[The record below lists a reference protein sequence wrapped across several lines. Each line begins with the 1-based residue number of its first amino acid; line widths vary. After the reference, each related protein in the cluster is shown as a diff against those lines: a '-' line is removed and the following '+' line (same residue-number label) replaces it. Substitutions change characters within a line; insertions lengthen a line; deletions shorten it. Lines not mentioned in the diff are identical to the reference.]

1 MGEAKR
7 RREQGHIQSRGTE
20 HYRGHL
26 IVKSVE
32 RENDVLFWRVDVV
45 PIAMP
50 DAEPSF
56 TVRVPIESASLEK
69 VVRECQKVIGIVIHE
84 GTGITATT
92 VPVDYMK
99 GEPLDRFIAKSST
112 GKLAVCDRHWTQV
125 KHAAKR
131 GVLSIPIFNIALLRC
146 FTNKMYENGTLKEAV
161 GVEGGFTM
169 NMLWDSYAPICCW
182 LGDDAVNKLVTDSN
196 PSLLLER
203 ARQIGVL

>member
-7 RREQGHIQSRGTE
+7 RRDQGYIQSRGAE

-32 RENDVLFWRVDVV
+32 RENDVLFWRVDVL

-56 TVRVPIESASLEK
+56 TVRVAIEQASLEK
-69 VVRECQKVIGIVIHE
+69 VVRECQKVIGIIIHE
-84 GTGITATT
+84 GTAIPATT
-92 VPVDYMK
+92 VPIDYMK
-99 GEPLDRFIAKSST
+99 GEALDRFIAKSST
-112 GKLAVCDRHWTQV
+112 GKHAVCERHWREV
-125 KHAAKR
+125 KQAAML
-131 GVLSIPIFNIALLRC
+131 GQLSIPIFNIALLRA
-146 FTNKMYENGTLKEAV
+146 FTAKMYSDGTLLEPV
-161 GVEGGFTM
+161 GITGGFTM

-182 LGDDAVNKLVTDSN
+182 LGNAAVNKLITDSN

-203 ARQIGVL
+203 ARQNGIL